1 MLRKLVLVAFTMY
14 AAFELTACCCP
25 LSACGP
31 LCSALG
37 SIPTGILLVQTP
49 AQNDSALVSSD
60 TAVIAEQPTCN
71 ADNPMPF

>member
-25 LSACGP
+25 ASACGS
-31 LCSALG
+31 LCSLL
-37 SIPTGILLVQTP
+37 SSVPTGLLLVQTP
-49 AQNDSALVSSD
+49 EQNDSALVS
-60 TAVIAEQPTCN
+60 TQTTVIEEQPTCN